1 MFEFSTVVRFVA
13 VTAFLGKRP
22 GDVRVDVGV

>member
-1 MFEFSTVVRFVA
+1 MFEFSTVARFVA
-13 VTAFLGKRP
+13 VTAFLGKQQ